1 MGIKAR
7 GQRSE
12 VRGQMAED
20 RGQTADDSRQQAAG
34 SSIQLLLSFSHMA
47 SPSLGHYA
55 PLSFVVIGKNQRFAV
70 GGERSDY
77 RLRIADFGFEDSRC

>member
-1 MGIKAR
+1 MGIKTR

-12 VRGQMAED
+12 VRSQRAAG
-20 RGQTADDSRQQAAG
+20 SRQQAAG